1 MLSIVCEAFNC
12 TPDVAMQQ
20 NPRLIKNI
28 MDYRLADA
36 TVSQFNDDASKMT
49 PEMVTMMKLLQEN
62 LNEE

>member
-1 MLSIVCEAFNC
+1 
-12 TPDVAMQQ
+12 
-20 NPRLIKNI
+20 